1 VRPGPADTLG
11 PLWTVEGKQRRY
23 DSAATAR
30 VLAGRPASKQEA
42 LQTRGLLAL
51 GPLAVS
57 ADRTWALAWAARA
70 VASGTIDVPAD
81 VERSWVLLV
90 RLPDGRWRAVRV
102 LDGGPTP
109 G

>member
-1 VRPGPADTLG
+1 
-11 PLWTVEGKQRRY
+11 VEGKQKRY

-42 LQTRGLLAL
+42 LLTRGLLAL

-57 ADRTWALAWAARA
+57 ADRAWALAWAARA
-70 VASGTIDVPAD
+70 VASGEMDVPAD
-81 VERSWVLLV
+81 VERSWVLLT

-102 LDGGPTP
+102 LPAAVPDAG
-109 G
+109 